1 MIAVLEQLS
10 NIAEQLSS
18 AVPSLHYE
26 WLNSRHLL
34 KLSDSVTRVVE
45 LTGL

>member
-26 WLNSRHLL
+26 WLNSRHL